1 MHRSSD
7 YYILFACSVSVS
19 IYRHV
24 LLAACL
30 PSFTGG
36 RFVFGS
42 AVAIPREEKSEAAA
56 HIIDIKKPVVFPEI
70 LKKNL

>member
-1 MHRSSD
+1 
-7 YYILFACSVSVS
+7 
-19 IYRHV
+19 
-24 LLAACL
+24 LLASCL